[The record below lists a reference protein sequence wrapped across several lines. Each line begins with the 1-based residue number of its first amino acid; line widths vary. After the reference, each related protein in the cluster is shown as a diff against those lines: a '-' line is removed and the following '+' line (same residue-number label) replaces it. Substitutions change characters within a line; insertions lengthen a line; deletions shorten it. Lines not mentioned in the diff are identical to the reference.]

1 MVENC
6 HIKLYILHMR
16 QCAPKKCTGLKLG
29 RSGFARIINHS
40 SHLPAGTIVLN
51 PFVDKAFSP
60 ADKRDVER
68 RGMTVV
74 DCSWNQLEGR
84 FKVNTRG
91 RQRCLPLLI
100 AANPINYGLIGKLST
115 VEAFSGALFILRKE
129 ILARTLL
136 SKVKWGHTFLELN
149 EELLSEYQNA
159 ENSNQIVETQERL
172 SREIGLIGINTKLQ
186 SLRNFRGAC
195 RS

>member
-1 MVENC
+1 VVENC

-16 QCAPKKCTGLKLG
+16 QCDPKKCTGLKLG
-29 RSGFARIINHS
+29 RSGFVRIINHS
-40 SHLPAGTIVLN
+40 SYLPAGTVVLN
-51 PFVDKAFSP
+51 PFADKAFSP
-60 ADKRDVER
+60 ADKRNVER

-84 FKVNTRG
+84 FKVKTRG

-115 VEAFSGALFILRKE
+115 VEAFGGALFILRKE

-149 EELLSEYQNA
+149 EELLSEYQSA
-159 ENSNQIVETQERL
+159 ENSNQIVKTQERL
-172 SREIGLIGINTKLQ
+172 SREIGY
-186 SLRNFRGAC
+186 